1 MPRRNR
7 VRTAKVQMSVDEVTS
22 RILDRMIY
30 AGLAG
35 KTRGE
40 IASWIIREWIWHNPE
55 ALKRLGITIKSQM
68 QSRRA
73 K

>member
-1 MPRRNR
+1 MPRRNG
-7 VRTAKVQMSVDEVTS
+7 VQTTKVQMSIDEVTS
-22 RILDRMIY
+22 RILDSMIL

-55 ALKRLGITIKSQM
+55 ALGRLGISIKAEM
-68 QSRRA
+68 RPRRRT
-73 K
+73 